1 MLKNVKIISI
11 LVVIILL
18 VGSLSV
24 FATDINM
31 NLTSGNV
38 QNSTNTLSNTTVT
51 TNTVTNET
59 TTNTTSNVTIS
70 SPVDYSQQTTTVTS
84 TTSVQDEGLG
94 IANILNIL
102 LIVVGFVL
110 ILLGIAIII
119 RMHS

>member
-11 LVVIILL
+11 LVVILLL

-51 TNTVTNET
+51 TNTVTNEA